1 LFTFASLRRLFG
13 QVGFHVVEVHG
24 LPGPYPLA
32 LGDGRTGRFL
42 VRLNDL
48 WIRLSKELFS
58 YQIFM
63 VVQPYPSADYLLQSA
78 QEHTKARA
86 ACR

>member
-1 LFTFASLRRLFG
+1 LFTFTSLRRLFG
-13 QVGFHVVEVHG
+13 QVGFHVLKVHG

-32 LGDGRTGRFL
+32 VGDGRTGRFL

-48 WIRLSKELFS
+48 CIRLSKQLFS

-63 VVQPYPSADYLLQSA
+63 VVRPYPSADYLLQSA
-78 QEHTKARA
+78 HEHTTARA
-86 ACR
+86 ACM